1 MHEFRK
7 LVFKQHGIGKVGSLM
22 LSTIQENEFFNYTT
36 RIFYNNYVFGLEI
49 IT

>member
-7 LVFKQHGIGKVGSLM
+7 LVFKQPRIGKIGSLM
-22 LSTIQENEFFNYTT
+22 LFTIQENEVFNYTT
-36 RIFYNNYVFGLEI
+36 RIFYNKYVFGLEI